1 MKPQEINPQET
12 TRAEAF
18 ELWMNAPNPMV
29 TFFKKI
35 DVTNL
40 VNISRKYK
48 WKFRLMRTT
57 LTISFQFHHT
67 QMDGAHA
74 GLFLKLLQR
83 NINEIGRKYLIK
95 RKLQ

>member
-1 MKPQEINPQET
+1 
-12 TRAEAF
+12 
-18 ELWMNAPNPMV
+18 MNAPNPMV

-40 VNISRKYK
+40 VHISRKYK

-57 LTISFQFHHT
+57 LTISFQFYHT

-74 GLFLKLLQR
+74 GLLLKLLQR

-95 RKLQ
+95 R

>member
-40 VNISRKYK
+40 VHISRKYK
-48 WKFRLMRTT
+48 WKFKLMRTT

-74 GLFLKLLQR
+74 GLFF
-83 NINEIGRKYLIK
+83 EIASEKY
-95 RKLQ
+95 Q

>member
-18 ELWMNAPNPMV
+18 ELWMNVPNPIV

-40 VNISRKYK
+40 VHISRKYK

-74 GLFLKLLQR
+74 GLLLKLLQR

-95 RKLQ
+95 R